1 MIRIDTKFN
10 IRRIEEAYN
19 ILAQD
24 ANIDL
29 IISKGTSQIDFGL
42 VPAIIQFICTW
53 YSKSTNSKL
62 ILDINDKDELSEL
75 YKLDYVFP
83 VVVYC
88 WQRNIVDKNNN
99 DLKIYL
105 RAINDEQHQM
115 MKKQLPGGGPKVS
128 LTCFDHL
135 SIKKGLLNAFY
146 IDDTFINDEIQFSY
160 AIDRAIK
167 KVLIVNKELTMN
179 NIRPIYT
186 DIVGIIYELMKNT
199 NDWGRTD
206 KYNKPINP
214 NTRGLYLKFHKKRRN
229 TYLNGYEK
237 HEGLKN
243 YFSSDNLL
251 TNNLDELYFLE
262 LSVYDSGVGFVQR
275 FKPEIFN
282 NINEL
287 EQVDIIKQCLLK
299 NNTSAKGIEKTKKG
313 KGLDRIMKILDNKGF
328 LWLRTSNISIFRNF
342 IQDRYVENSNHE
354 EITLNDWF
362 TNSPVNFS
370 NLKSVQGSV
379 ITLVYPISNT
389 AHA

>member
-1 MIRIDTKFN
+1 MIRIDNKFN

-19 ILAQD
+19 ILAHD
-24 ANIDL
+24 ANTDL
-29 IISKGTSQIDFGL
+29 IISKGTSQIDFGI
-42 VPAIIQFICTW
+42 VPAIIQFIFTW
-53 YSKSTNSKL
+53 YSKSIDGKL
-62 ILDINDKDELSEL
+62 VLDINDKDELSEL
-75 YKLDYVFP
+75 YKLDYIFP
-83 VVVYC
+83 VIVYC
-88 WQRNIVDKNNN
+88 WQKTIVDKNNK

-105 RAINDEQHQM
+105 RAINDEQHQI

-186 DIVGIIYELMKNT
+186 DLVGIIYELMKNT
-199 NDWGRTD
+199 NDWARTD
-206 KYNKPINP
+206 RYNTPINP

-243 YFSSDNLL
+243 YFSSDNFL

-262 LSVYDSGVGFVQR
+262 LSVYDSGVGFVQK
-275 FKPEIFN
+275 FKPEILT

-299 NNTSAKGIEKTKKG
+299 NNTSARGIEKTKKG

-328 LWLRTSNISIFRNF
+328 LWLRTSNVSIFRNF
-342 IQDRYVENSNHE
+342 IQDRYVENVNHK

-370 NLKSVQGSV
+370 NLKSVKGSV